1 MAIREQ
7 FAWLSYQDIEMLGK
21 LTVAFD
27 AVSDHVVV
35 TDKDG
40 NILYANKAV
49 EKATGF
55 LLEEVIGKNPADLWG
70 GNMPKEFYEKMWNT
84 IKVEKKPFVGEVQN
98 KRKDGTLYW
107 QEIHISPVLDY
118 REEVRFFIGIEP
130 NITDRKEREKFSEE
144 FVSILAHQLKNPLTT
159 IGWALESI
167 FGSGRLTLQDQKILQ
182 EIYRENRSLLHLISD
197 LLLVARVK
205 DVGAEPVEF
214 DLVGEI
220 QAIGERMSAANPKAL
235 FHFTKHGEQFRL
247 KTNKSLALQAF
258 QNLITN
264 AFEYSDKSAPQVSL
278 AVSQEET
285 CYVFSCENN
294 GFSIPQDEQSNIFS
308 KFFRASNAREAKESG
323 TGLGLFIVKTICDFL
338 GWTVSFQS
346 PRKEGDG
353 AIFSLSIPFQSNEK

>member
-7 FAWLSYQDIEMLGK
+7 FAWLSYKDIEMLEK
-21 LTVAFD
+21 LEAAFEL
-27 AVSDHVVV
+27 VSDHVVV
-35 TDKDG
+35 TDKDA

-55 LLEEVIGKNPADLWG
+55 PLEEIIGKNPADLWG
-70 GNMPKEFYEKMWNT
+70 GNMPQEFYEKMWKT

-118 REEVRFFIGIEP
+118 QEEIRFFIGIEP
-130 NITDRKEREKFSEE
+130 NITDRKEKEKFSEE

-182 EIYRENRSLLHLISD
+182 EIYRENRSLLHLIGD
-197 LLLVARVK
+197 LLIVARMK

-214 DLVGEI
+214 DLAEEI
-220 QAIGERMSAANPKAL
+220 RAIGDRMSKANPKVL
-235 FHFTKHGEQFRL
+235 FRFSKPGDGFRL
-247 KTNKSLALQAF
+247 KTKKSLALQAF

-264 AFEYSDKSAPQVSL
+264 AFEYSDKTAAEVTL
-278 AVSQEET
+278 TLSQEEGQ
-285 CYVFSCENN
+285 YIFVCENN
-294 GFSIPQDEQSNIFS
+294 GLSIPQGEQSQIFT
-308 KFFRASNAREAKESG
+308 KFFRASNAQQAKENG

-338 GWTVSFQS
+338 GWTVAFQS

-353 AIFSLSIPFQSNEK
+353 TIFYVNIPRSNER